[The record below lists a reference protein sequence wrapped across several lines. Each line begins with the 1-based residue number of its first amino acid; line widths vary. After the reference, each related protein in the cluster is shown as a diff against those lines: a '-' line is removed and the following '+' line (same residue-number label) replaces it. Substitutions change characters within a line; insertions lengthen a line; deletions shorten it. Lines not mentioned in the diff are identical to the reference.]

1 MTDPDQSNHSKR
13 FEVTRVDAEEPQKE
27 RFHGMLELPTPQDI
41 EILAVKAGITV
52 AEACRRAKL
61 VPDVFTRWKR
71 EQSSPSIKN
80 LSAIISELDAEI
92 ARRAPPQPST
102 D

>member
-1 MTDPDQSNHSKR
+1 
-13 FEVTRVDAEEPQKE
+13 
-27 RFHGMLELPTPQDI
+27 MLELPTPQDV

-71 EQSSPSIKN
+71 AKSSPSLK
-80 LSAIISELDAEI
+80 SVGAIIAELDAEI
-92 ARRAPPQPST
+92 ARRAASPQPAPE
-102 D
+102 